1 MRGIIS
7 LTQNSIKQINNISK
21 FNNIKSF
28 ELSVKSSGCN
38 GLTYNLDE
46 FKKKKNRKYDLYEKN
61 DIKVYIEKNQLF
73 YLLGTNIDYTTDLMG
88 SRFVFTN
95 PQAIAKC
102 GCGTSFSIK
111 DVKF

>member
-1 MRGIIS
+1 MKNILN
-7 LTQNSIKQINNISK
+7 LTKNAIKQIKKISNKNNI
-21 FNNIKSF
+21 NSF
-28 ELSVKSSGCN
+28 ELSVKNAGCN
-38 GLTYNLDE
+38 GLTYNLDK

-88 SRFVFTN
+88 SRFIFTN
-95 PQAIAKC
+95 PQAVAKC

>member
-1 MRGIIS
+1 MRNIIS
-7 LTQNSIKQINNISK
+7 LTKNAIIQISNVSK
-21 FNNIKSF
+21 LNNIKSF
-28 ELSVKSSGCN
+28 ELSVKSAGCN

-46 FKKKKNRKYDLYEKN
+46 FKKKENRKYDLYQKN
-61 DIKVYIEKNQLF
+61 DIKVYIEKKQLF

-88 SRFVFTN
+88 SRFIFTN
-95 PQAIAKC
+95 PQALAKC